1 MVAARMQLIY
11 LHGIA
16 GGPALSPAMT
26 TLEAAGFDVV
36 APKRPGFAG
45 HPGFQAPHD
54 HLEWLTRVWDVL
66 DETNAL
72 PCPVIG
78 ASIGAMFA
86 AELAI
91 FRPEAVTK
99 LALLAPLGIYDTAHP
114 GIDLYAMPGSQRLS
128 TLFTG
133 PVPAPFETAFAE
145 LGDEQ
150 GVARYLAQVAGASLV
165 WPIPDRDLDTRVHR
179 IRVPSLVLWGEDDK
193 IAPATLAQRWASD
206 ATATVVSNAGHL
218 LEWDAPEFVAD
229 KLLSFING

>member
-1 MVAARMQLIY
+1 MVATRMQLIY

-16 GGPALSPAMT
+16 GGPALSPAIT
-26 TLEAAGFDVV
+26 SLAAAGFDIV
-36 APKRPGFAG
+36 APRLPGFAG

-66 DETNAL
+66 DDTNAL

-78 ASIGAMFA
+78 ASVGGMFA

-99 LALLAPLGIYDTAHP
+99 LALLAPLGIFDAAHP

-128 TLFTG
+128 SLFAG
-133 PVPAPFETAFAE
+133 AVPAPFDTAFAE
-145 LGDEQ
+145 LGEEQ

-165 WPIPDRDLDTRVHR
+165 WPIPDRDLDTRIHR
-179 IRVPSLVLWGEDDK
+179 IRTPSLVLWGSDDK
-193 IAPATLAQRWASD
+193 IAPPTLAARWTRD
-206 ATATVVSNAGHL
+206 TAAVIVNGAGHL
-218 LEWDAPEFVAD
+218 LEWDAPELVAD
-229 KLLSFING
+229 KLLSFLDG

>member
-1 MVAARMQLIY
+1 MVATSMQLIY

-26 TLEAAGFDVV
+26 SLAAAGFDIV
-36 APKRPGFAG
+36 APKLPGFAG

-66 DETNAL
+66 DDTNAL

-78 ASIGAMFA
+78 ASVGGMFA

-99 LALLAPLGIYDTAHP
+99 LALLAPLGIFDAANP

-128 TLFTG
+128 SLFAG

-145 LGDEQ
+145 LGEEQ
-150 GVARYLAQVAGASLV
+150 GVARYLVQVAGASLV
-165 WPIPDRDLDTRVHR
+165 WPIPDRDLDTRIHR
-179 IRVPSLVLWGEDDK
+179 IRTPSLVLWGSDDK
-193 IAPATLAQRWASD
+193 IAPPTLAAHWTRD
-206 ATATVVSNAGHL
+206 TTAVIVTGAGHL

-229 KLLSFING
+229 KLLSFLDG

>member
-1 MVAARMQLIY
+1 MQLIY

-26 TLEAAGFDVV
+26 SLAASGFDVI
-36 APKRPGFAG
+36 APKLPGFSGRA
-45 HPGFQAPHD
+45 GFQAPHD
-54 HLEWLTRVWDVL
+54 HLEWMTRVWDLL
-66 DETNAL
+66 DETGAL

-78 ASIGAMFA
+78 ASIGGMFA

-99 LALLAPLGIYDTAHP
+99 LALLAPLGICDAAQP
-114 GIDLYAMPGSQRLS
+114 GVDLYAMPGSQRLS
-128 TLFTG
+128 TLFAG
-133 PVPAPFETAFAE
+133 PVPVAFETAFAE

-179 IRVPSLVLWGEDDK
+179 IRMPSLVLWGSDDK
-193 IAPATLAQRWASD
+193 IAPAALATQWTSD
-206 ATATVVSNAGHL
+206 GSAVIVDNAGHL
-218 LEWDAPEFVAD
+218 LEWDAPEFVGSRLEAFLD
-229 KLLSFING
+229 G